1 MCDTFIAMP
10 STAGDGAILFGK
22 NSDREPN
29 EAQAL
34 EFHPAAAH
42 APDDA
47 VASTYIN
54 VPQVQETLAT
64 LISRPFW
71 MWGAEM
77 GANEKGVVIGNEAV
91 FTKMPMERKGG
102 LTGMDI
108 LRLALERG
116 DTADRALEV
125 MIQLLADHGQ
135 GGVCGYKNKRFLY
148 HNSYI
153 IADPGKAWVLETAG
167 PLWAA
172 VQVREHYS
180 ISNGLTIGENFDE
193 GHPDL
198 IAVARKK
205 GWLKKGVTFHF
216 ARCYSD
222 WLMTTFSA
230 CRKRRSRSMELLSR
244 FTGAPGPEPA
254 FKILRDHG
262 PEEAYMPGG
271 HLLQDRLCSH
281 AGNSLTRASAQ
292 TTASLVAHLTP
303 EQKAYWVTGTSA
315 PCTGVFK
322 PVWMD
327 DPCLPDIGPAPGA
340 VYDAR
345 CLWWLHENLHRL
357 VIEDHAHRIA
367 MYSQERDALEK
378 RFLEQATEADPGQR
392 WEISQNC
399 FEEARQAT
407 LEWIKR
413 VGASD
418 VSRREKIIFRRY
430 WEKQNQAVL

>member
-10 STAGDGAILFGK
+10 SSTGDGAILFGK

-34 EFHPAAAH
+34 EYYPAAAH
-42 APDDA
+42 SPGKM
-47 VASTYIN
+47 VECTYIK
-54 VPQVQETLAT
+54 VPQAKETLAT

-91 FTKMPMERKGG
+91 FTKMPVERQGG
-102 LTGMDI
+102 LTGMDL
-108 LRLALERG
+108 LRLALEQA

-135 GGVCGYKNKRFLY
+135 GGVCGYKNKKFLH

-167 PLWAA
+167 PMWAA
-172 VQVREHYS
+172 LRVHERYS

-198 IAVARKK
+198 ITVARKK

-222 WLMTTFSA
+222 WLITTFSA
-230 CRKRRSRSMELLSR
+230 CRKRRSRSLELLSQ
-244 FTGAPGPEPA
+244 FAGAVGPEPA
-254 FKILRDHG
+254 IKMLRDHG
-262 PEEAYMPGG
+262 PEETYLPGG

-292 TTASLVAHLTP
+292 TTASLVAHLKP
-303 EQKAYWVTGTSA
+303 QEQTYWVTGTAA

-327 DPCLPDIGPAPGA
+327 GPCLPDVGPAPGA
-340 VYDAR
+340 AYDAR

-357 VIEDHAHRIA
+357 VIEDYEHRTA
-367 MYSQERDALEK
+367 MYIQDRDALER
-378 RFLEQATEADPGQR
+378 RFLEQAKEAHPGDR
-392 WEISQNC
+392 WEISQTA
-399 FEEARQAT
+399 FEDARQAS

-418 VSRREKIIFRRY
+418 VSRREKFIFRRF
-430 WEKQNQAVL
+430 WEKQNRAVL

>member
-10 STAGDGAILFGK
+10 STTGDGAILFGK

-34 EFHPAAAH
+34 EFHPAAVH
-42 APDDA
+42 ASDEL
-47 VASTYIN
+47 VACTYIE
-54 VPQVQETLAT
+54 VPQVPETLAT

-91 FTKMPMERKGG
+91 FTKMPYEREGG

-108 LRLALERG
+108 LRLALERC

-135 GGVCGYKNKRFLY
+135 GGVCGYKNKKFLY

-153 IADPGKAWVLETAG
+153 ITDPGKAWVLETAG

-172 VQVREHYS
+172 VEVRERYS
-180 ISNGLTIGENFDE
+180 ISNGLTIGENFDK

-198 IAVARKK
+198 ITVARKK

-222 WLMTTFSA
+222 WLITTFSA
-230 CRKRRSRSMELLSR
+230 CRKRRSRSLELLSQ
-244 FTGAPGPEPA
+244 FTGAGGPEPA
-254 FKILRDHG
+254 IKILRDHG
-262 PEEAYMPGG
+262 PGETYFPGG

-292 TTASLVAHLTP
+292 TTASFVAHIKP
-303 EQKAYWVTGTSA
+303 ELQAYWVTGTSA

-322 PVWMD
+322 PVWMGN
-327 DPCLPDIGPAPGA
+327 PCLPDIGPAPGA

-367 MYSQERDALEK
+367 MYIQERDALEK
-378 RFLEQATEADPGQR
+378 RFLEQAKEAGSGQQ
-392 WEISQNC
+392 WEISQTC

-418 VSRREKIIFRRY
+418 VNRRQKIIFRRY
-430 WEKQNQAVL
+430 WEEQNRAVL

>member
-10 STAGDGAILFGK
+10 SCTGDKAILFGK

-42 APDDA
+42 APDDV
-47 VASTYIN
+47 VACTYIN

-77 GANEKGVVIGNEAV
+77 GANQKGVVIGNEAV

-135 GGVCGYKNKRFLY
+135 GGVCGYKNKKFLY

-153 IADPGKAWVLETAG
+153 IADPEKAWVLETAG

-172 VQVREHYS
+172 VQVRERYS

-198 IAVARKK
+198 IAVAREK

-222 WLMTTFSA
+222 WLITTFSA
-230 CRKRRSRSMELLSR
+230 CRKRRSRSLELLSQ
-244 FTGAPGPEPA
+244 FVGAAGPEPA
-254 FKILRDHG
+254 IKMLRDHG
-262 PEEAYMPGG
+262 PEETYLPGG

-281 AGNSLTRASAQ
+281 AGNSITRASAQ

-303 EQKAYWVTGTSA
+303 EQQVYWVTGTSA

-322 PVWMD
+322 PVWMG
-327 DPCLPDIGPAPGA
+327 DPCLPDIGPTPGA

-357 VIEDHAHRIA
+357 VIEDYEHRIA
-367 MYSQERDALEK
+367 MYIQDRDALER
-378 RFLEQATEADPGQR
+378 RFLEQATETDPAHR
-392 WEISQNC
+392 WEISQTA

-413 VGASD
+413 VGATD